1 MKLGSGTHIVR
12 GVTDLDNTLPYYEL
26 LGYSL
31 LDKGSPPNMPMN
43 FALLTDGRINLLLNE
58 GNMVYTGLIY
68 FDSQMAKTIEKV
80 EQLGFEFISKSSED
94 DAPAQAMFVD
104 PNQFPINLVA
114 FPYNEKTRPD
124 VRNGTS
130 LLDFGKFGELSIPV
144 TDFDASEQFWNAIGY
159 STLYKSPDPY
169 NWGILSDDLMIIG
182 LHEVN
187 DYTSPT
193 ITYFDP
199 NMASHIPKLQERGI
213 TMVSQG
219 DTMINCVSNSPDGQQ
234 FFFFSGAI

>member
-12 GVTDLDNTLPYYEL
+12 GVQDLASTLPYYEL

-31 LDKGSPPNMPMN
+31 LDKGSPPTMPMN
-43 FALLTDGRINLLLNE
+43 FALLTDGRINILINE

-68 FDSQMAKTIEKV
+68 FDIHTPKTIDKL
-80 EQLGFEFISKSSED
+80 EQLGIEFISKSSGD
-94 DAPAQAMFVD
+94 DMPAQAMFLD
-104 PNQFPINLVA
+104 PNQFPINLVT

-124 VRNGTS
+124 VRNGVS
-130 LLDFGKFGELSIPV
+130 KVDFGKFGELAIPV
-144 TDFDASEQFWNAIGY
+144 TDFDTSEEFWNTIGY
-159 STLYKSPDPY
+159 STLHKSSEPY
-169 NWGILSDDLMIIG
+169 NWGILSDDMMVIG

-199 NMASHIPKLQERGI
+199 NMGSHITKLEERGI
-213 TMVSQG
+213 TITSLG
-219 DTMINCVSNSPDGQQ
+219 DAMINCVSNAPDGQQ
-234 FFFFSGAI
+234 FFFFSGEI